1 MLHWIG
7 GSLNINTLQRRK
19 ARFISKTSQ
28 KEPNNLLFH
37 LVLLVR
43 PRSRLCPIN
52 PRGNYQ
58 MTPSACNASPL
69 RYIQKINPM
78 VAHKASLSVTK
89 RFWNK
94 NTNSES
100 SLVQAI
106 QNTKSIK
113 STLYCDFDKIRSQ
126 LASVCVHLVILIHF
140 LLRFKSKWQQ
150 PLLPG
155 SFTSFHTLM
164 NIPCSQPSSF
174 CFSFKLPCSMHKLFR
189 IPICFIYKS
198 FVMSIYY
205 KERQSS
211 TDLNWKGICVRL
223 VKLDD
228 VTRWA
233 KEPASDAQIG
243 PISVFSRLTW
253 WALNITSW
261 KQDLSWEIATILNI
275 RSPRFRLESH
285 LSYPEHPPIVSW
297 LS

>member
-1 MLHWIG
+1 MSHKPPRQLPNDTVGLQCIAVALH
-7 GSLNINTLQRRK
+7 
-19 ARFISKTSQ
+19 SKNKSNGCTQSFTVGD
-28 KEPNNLLFH
+28 KEIL
-37 LVLLVR
+37 
-43 PRSRLCPIN
+43 
-52 PRGNYQ
+52 
-58 MTPSACNASPL
+58 
-69 RYIQKINPM
+69 K
-78 VAHKASLSVTK
+78 HK
-89 RFWNK
+89 NK

-174 CFSFKLPCSMHKLFR
+174 CFSFKLPCSMHKLFI

-228 VTRWA
+228 VTR
-233 KEPASDAQIG
+233 
-243 PISVFSRLTW
+243 
-253 WALNITSW
+253 
-261 KQDLSWEIATILNI
+261 
-275 RSPRFRLESH
+275 
-285 LSYPEHPPIVSW
+285 
-297 LS
+297 